1 MRFNVLLIQEAKK
14 DFEKLDGSIKKQ
26 ILKKLILLET
36 NPFLGKPLGNR
47 AGMDLSGYCKL
58 YAYKKKIRIVYKIQD
73 GALIIMIISIGK
85 RENFTVYLQALLR
98 ASKNTK

>member
-47 AGMDLSGYCKL
+47 AGMDLTGYYKL
-58 YAYKKKIRIVYKIQD
+58 YAYKKKIRIIYEIQD
-73 GALIIMIISIGK
+73 DALIIMIMSIGK
-85 RENFTVYLQALLR
+85 REDFTVYLQALLR
-98 ASKNTK
+98 ANKNTK

>member
-1 MRFNVLLIQEAKK
+1 N
-14 DFEKLDGSIKKQ
+14 IKKQ

-47 AGMDLSGYCKL
+47 AGMDLSGYYKL
-58 YAYKKKIRIVYKIQD
+58 YAYKKKIRIVYEIKNA
-73 GALIIMIISIGK
+73 ALIIMVISIGK
-85 RENFTVYLQALLR
+85 REDFAVYLQALLR

>member
-26 ILKKLILLET
+26 ILKKLLLLET

-47 AGMDLSGYCKL
+47 AGMDLAGYYKL
-58 YAYKKKIRIVYKIQD
+58 YAYKKRIRIVYEVKNE
-73 GALIIMIISIGK
+73 ALIILVISIGK
-85 RENFTVYLQALLR
+85 REDFTVYLQALLR
-98 ASKNTK
+98 TSKSTM

>member
-1 MRFNVLLIQEAKK
+1 MRFTVLLIQEAKK

-47 AGMDLSGYCKL
+47 AGMDLIGYYKL
-58 YAYKKKIRIVYKIQD
+58 YAYKKRIRIVYEIRNE
-73 GALIIMIISIGK
+73 ALIIMVISIGK
-85 RENFTVYLQALLR
+85 REDFAVYLQALLR

>member
-1 MRFNVLLIQEAKK
+1 MRFTVLLIQEAKK

-47 AGMDLSGYCKL
+47 AGMDLIGYYKL
-58 YAYKKKIRIVYKIQD
+58 YAYKRKIKIIYEIQD
-73 GALIIMIISIGK
+73 EALIIRVISIGK
-85 RENFTVYLQALLR
+85 REDFTVYLQAFLR
-98 ASKNTK
+98 KGKKQ

>member
-26 ILKKLILLET
+26 VLKKLILLET

-47 AGMDLSGYCKL
+47 AGMDLTGYYKL
-58 YAYKKKIRIVYKIQD
+58 YAYKKRIRIVYEIKND
-73 GALIIMIISIGK
+73 ALIIMVISIGK
-85 RENFTVYLQALLR
+85 REDFAVYLQALLR

>member
-1 MRFNVLLIQEAKK
+1 MRFTVLLIQEAKK

-47 AGMDLSGYCKL
+47 AGMDLIGYYKL
-58 YAYKKKIRIVYKIQD
+58 YAYKRKIRIIYEIQD
-73 GALIIMIISIGK
+73 EALIIRVISIGK
-85 RENFTVYLQALLR
+85 REDFTVYLQAFLR
-98 ASKNTK
+98 KGKNR

>member
-47 AGMDLSGYCKL
+47 AGMDLAGYYKL
-58 YAYKKKIRIVYKIQD
+58 YAYKKRIRIVYEIKNE
-73 GALIIMIISIGK
+73 ALIIMVISIGK
-85 RENFTVYLQALLR
+85 REDFTVYLQALLR
-98 ASKNTK
+98 TSKSTM

>member
-47 AGMDLSGYCKL
+47 AGMDLAGYYKL
-58 YAYKKKIRIVYKIQD
+58 YAYKKRIRIVYEVKNE
-73 GALIIMIISIGK
+73 ALIILVISIGK
-85 RENFTVYLQALLR
+85 REDFTVYLQALLR

>member
-47 AGMDLSGYCKL
+47 AGIDLTGYYKL
-58 YAYKKKIRIVYKIQD
+58 YAYKKRIRIVYEIRNE
-73 GALIIMIISIGK
+73 ALIIMVISIGK
-85 RENFTVYLQALLR
+85 REDFTVYLQALLR

>member
-1 MRFNVLLIQEAKK
+1 MRFAVLLIQEAKK

-47 AGMDLSGYCKL
+47 AGMDLTGYYKL
-58 YAYKKKIRIVYKIQD
+58 YVYKRKIRIIYEIR
-73 GALIIMIISIGK
+73 GEALIIRVISIGK
-85 RENFTVYLQALLR
+85 REDFTVYLQTLLR
-98 ASKNTK
+98 VNKNTK

>member
-1 MRFNVLLIQEAKK
+1 MRFTVLLIQEAKK

-47 AGMDLSGYCKL
+47 AGMDLIGYYKL
-58 YAYKKKIRIVYKIQD
+58 YVYKRKIRIIYEIQD
-73 GALIIMIISIGK
+73 EALIIRVISIGK
-85 RENFTVYLQALLR
+85 REDFTVYLQAFLR
-98 ASKNTK
+98 KGKNR